1 MYFKAILKRLNKIIE
16 DIYLF
21 NIYSKKLITS
31 AYVLLLT
38 LPLQVGAE
46 ITSSADS
53 KQAFYQVPINK
64 SLLINFDKNYTK
76 ITKGNDS
83 IADITLL
90 SPGKI
95 LLRGIQIGGTNATI
109 WDNDNKVALVLDVQ
123 VTHNLNGLKQ
133 KLFELMPNEAIKVN
147 AAEKCIVLSGE
158 VSSLVNLD
166 FAVKIAQGYAAAGMT
181 SGGGSGGGSIGGG
194 SSGGGGSGGG
204 GGGGGAGGSSG
215 GCMNSTGAS
224 SSGTSNYIVNMMH
237 VGGEQQVML
246 EVKVAEVSTII
257 ARGLSLSQGASSN
270 YNANTNSYAN
280 PTLPGFSGTTTA
292 QNVPFLYNVA
302 AAGAGMFTG
311 NFVSGSNLL
320 NLSLNISKNSNLA
333 TILAE
338 PNLSTLSGKKA
349 EFLSGGE
356 FPYVSNCASGGGS
369 ACTTSFKSYGV
380 ALEFTPIVLDGNRIN
395 LSTHI
400 SVSFLTNTANQV
412 LQIGAPTSLTGSSSA
427 PQSSSPS
434 LDLREAQTTI
444 ELSDGQTMS
453 IAGLINQKEINSQQ
467 TTPGLADIPWLGAL
481 FKNRSSETDKR
492 ELVILITPHLVK
504 PLPSNQIKL
513 PTDNYVQPNDIDFY
527 LLGKIDAKKPQTQSV
542 QVNTYDPT
550 LGGTTGQFGH
560 QINAGGSK

>member
-1 MYFKAILKRLNKIIE
+1 M
-16 DIYLF
+16 F

-194 SSGGGGSGGG
+194 SSGGSIGGGSSGGSMGGGSSGGGGSGGG

-224 SSGTSNYIVNMMH
+224 SSGTSNYIINMMH

-246 EVKVAEVSTII
+246 EVKVAEVSTVI

-270 YNANTNSYAN
+270 LNASTNSY
-280 PTLPGFSGTTTA
+280 LSTTTTT
-292 QNVPFLYNVA
+292 QGQSVPFLFNVA

-311 NFVSGSNLL
+311 SFASGSSLL

>member
-16 DIYLF
+16 GISLF

-224 SSGTSNYIVNMMH
+224 SSGTSNYIINMMH

-246 EVKVAEVSTII
+246 EVKVAEVSTVI